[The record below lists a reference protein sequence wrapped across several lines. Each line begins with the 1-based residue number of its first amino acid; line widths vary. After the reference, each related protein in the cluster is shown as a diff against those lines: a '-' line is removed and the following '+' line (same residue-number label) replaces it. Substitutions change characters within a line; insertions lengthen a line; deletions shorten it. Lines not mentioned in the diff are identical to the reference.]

1 MFSLK
6 QLNVNS
12 VLDRSALEPSS
23 ERVNGASFSS
33 VPIDA
38 TEEKD
43 IPLDDDDDHVE
54 PQYEE
59 EKLQVCLIT
68 FKNWTPKIMF
78 INVGRPLATGIT
90 TLRQHNRL
98 GSTGPKN
105 DFISCVTK
113 QQCNH
118 GRRRT
123 QRVGFRR

>member
-12 VLDRSALEPSS
+12 VFDRSALEPSS

-68 FKNWTPKIMF
+68 LKILDPQNNVYQCRTPTC
-78 INVGRPLATGIT
+78 NRNYNSPAAQPPRQYRP
-90 TLRQHNRL
+90 Q
-98 GSTGPKN
+98 K
-105 DFISCVTK
+105 
-113 QQCNH
+113 
-118 GRRRT
+118 
-123 QRVGFRR
+123 